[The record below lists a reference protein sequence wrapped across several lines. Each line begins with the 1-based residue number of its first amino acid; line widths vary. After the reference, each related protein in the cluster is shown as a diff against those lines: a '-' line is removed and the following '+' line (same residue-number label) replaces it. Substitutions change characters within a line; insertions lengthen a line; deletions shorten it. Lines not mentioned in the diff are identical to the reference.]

1 MKFVAPE
8 VSRVPATNPRTSPFR
23 MIPLG
28 SNSLSAV
35 LTMSSVAALTTGR
48 VVKIEN
54 GFDPPRP
61 FLVTGRH
68 IATVLLN
75 HAARAR
81 YDELRREAKNG
92 RLRSPGSAPPSRN
105 AAAPTRG
112 SRIHRVRRR
121 AVVTNGP
128 GPLVVDEFVRRLVGA
143 AVAATL
149 LIACASE
156 RARSSGASRP
166 RRRVD
171 TAIVYAADYPPC
183 PVRYAAV
190 TRDSAAER

>member
-1 MKFVAPE
+1 MKVGYFEAQHDFYE
-8 VSRVPATNPRTSPFR
+8 LLGVSDSATATQIRRAHRRLVWELHPDRATDPRIGDR
-23 MIPLG
+23 RI
-28 SNSLSAV
+28 
-35 LTMSSVAALTTGR
+35 
-48 VVKIEN
+48 K
-54 GFDPPRP
+54 
-61 FLVTGRH
+61 LVNLA
-68 IATVLLN
+68 ATVLLN

-156 RARSSGASRP
+156 RARSSEASRP